1 MDHRCPH
8 CNRDLTARRLS
19 QPIIARLEV
28 DCRYCKRRIK
38 VNVHRAEE
46 VLIFATLAGF
56 LLCAG
61 LGYALDRQGL
71 YAVAFGVAMAGAGA
85 LPLAERV
92 WLRTWR
98 RYVPIEAPAVPE
110 FPHER

>member
-1 MDHRCPH
+1 MDYRCPH
-8 CNRDLTARRLS
+8 CERDLATRRLS
-19 QPIIARLEV
+19 QPIIARMEI

-56 LLCAG
+56 AACAG
-61 LGYALDRQGL
+61 LAYALDRQGW
-71 YAVAFGVAMAGAGA
+71 YAAAFAVAMLGAGA

-98 RYVPIEAPAVPE
+98 RYVPMDSIP
-110 FPHER
+110 